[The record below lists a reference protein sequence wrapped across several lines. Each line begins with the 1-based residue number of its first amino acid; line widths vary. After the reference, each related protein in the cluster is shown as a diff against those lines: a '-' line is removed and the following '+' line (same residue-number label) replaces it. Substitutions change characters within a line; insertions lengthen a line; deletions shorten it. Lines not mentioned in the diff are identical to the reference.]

1 MKGVFVTGSN
11 TGVGKTTVAIE
22 IVRHISQTRVVKV
35 RKPVETNCEPSDQNY
50 IPKDA
55 VALSAA
61 CQKQEALEKVCPYCF
76 EIEASA
82 ELASADSG
90 VKLTLDDLVS
100 ACKHDVD
107 ESFVLVE
114 GAGGLYS
121 PIAEAALNVD
131 LAIELQLPL
140 LIVIRDELGA
150 ISQALLTLEAAKNNN
165 LTVACVILNV
175 VESNNLSNKK
185 ALAAYTKTP
194 VVSFYQGDLETFC
207 LEIEKLVEDG

>member
-22 IVRHISQTRVVKV
+22 IVRHISKTRSVRV
-35 RKPVETNCEPSDQNY
+35 RKPVETNCELSEQGY
-50 IPKDA
+50 MPKDA
-55 VALSAA
+55 IALSTA
-61 CQKQEALEKVCPYCF
+61 CKLQEPLNKVCPYCF

-90 VKLTLDDLVS
+90 LKLTLEDLVL
-100 ACKHDVD
+100 ACKCDVG
-107 ESFVLVE
+107 ESFLLVE

-121 PIAEAALNVD
+121 PIAEATLNVD

-150 ISQALLTLEAAKNNN
+150 ISQALLTLEAAKKNK
-165 LTVACVILNV
+165 LAVACVVLNV
-175 VESNNLSNKK
+175 VRRNNLSNKE
-185 ALAAYTKTP
+185 ALKAYTKTP
-194 VVSFYQGDLETFC
+194 VISFSQGDLEAFYS
-207 LEIEKLVEDG
+207 EIERLV

>member
-1 MKGVFVTGSN
+1 MEGVFVTGSN

-22 IVRHISQTRVVKV
+22 IVRHLSKTRVVKV
-35 RKPVETNCEPSDQNY
+35 RKPVETNCEISEQNF

-55 VALSAA
+55 IALSAA
-61 CQKQEALEKVCPYCF
+61 CQQQEALEKVCPYCF

-82 ELASADSG
+82 EMASTESG
-90 VKLTLDDLVS
+90 KKLTLESLVL
-100 ACKHDVD
+100 ACKCDID
-107 ESFVLVE
+107 ESFVVVE

-150 ISQALLTLEAAKNNN
+150 ISQALLTLEAAKNNS

-175 VESNNLSNKK
+175 VENNNLSNKE
-185 ALAAYTKTP
+185 AIAAYTETP
-194 VVSFYQGDLETFC
+194 VVSFSQGGLDAFC
-207 LEIEKLVEDG
+207 SEIEKLV

>member
-22 IVRHISQTRVVKV
+22 VVRHISKTRAVKV
-35 RKPVETNCEPSDQNY
+35 RKPVETNCEISEQNF

-55 VALSAA
+55 IALSAA
-61 CQKQEALEKVCPYCF
+61 WQLKEPLNKVCPYCF
-76 EIEASA
+76 ETEAS
-82 ELASADSG
+82 EEIASADSG
-90 VKLTLDDLVS
+90 EKLTLKELAL
-100 ACKHDVD
+100 ACKCDVD
-107 ESFVLVE
+107 EGFVLVE

-165 LTVACVILNV
+165 LIVACVILNV
-175 VESNNLSNKK
+175 VENNSLSNKE
-185 ALAAYTKTP
+185 AIAAYTETP
-194 VVSFYQGDLETFC
+194 VVSFSQGDLGAFC
-207 LEIEKLVEDG
+207 SEIEKLV

>member
-22 IVRHISQTRVVKV
+22 IVRHISKTRAVKV
-35 RKPVETNCEPSDQNY
+35 RKPVETNCELSEQGY

-55 VALSAA
+55 IALSAV
-61 CQKQEALEKVCPYCF
+61 CQLKEPLNRVCPYCF
-76 EIEASA
+76 EAEASA
-82 ELASADSG
+82 EIASADSG
-90 VKLTLDDLVS
+90 KKLTLEDLVL
-100 ACKHDVD
+100 ACKRDVD

-150 ISQALLTLEAAKNNN
+150 ISQALLTLEAAKKNK
-165 LTVACVILNV
+165 LTVACVVLNV
-175 VESNNLSNKK
+175 VKSNSLSNKE
-185 ALAAYTKTP
+185 ALAAYTETP
-194 VVSFYQGDLETFC
+194 VISFSQGGLKGFC
-207 LEIEKLVEDG
+207 SEIGRLV

>member
-22 IVRHISQTRVVKV
+22 IVRHISKTRAVKV
-35 RKPVETNCEPSDQNY
+35 RKPVETNCELSEQSY

-55 VALSAA
+55 IALSAA
-61 CQKQEALEKVCPYCF
+61 CQLQEPLNKVCPYCF

-82 ELASADSG
+82 EMASTDSSE
-90 VKLTLDDLVS
+90 KLTLEDLVL
-100 ACKHDVD
+100 ACKCDVD
-107 ESFVLVE
+107 ENFVLVE

-131 LAIELQLPL
+131 LANELQLPL

-150 ISQALLTLEAAKNNN
+150 ISQALLTLEAAKKNK
-165 LTVACVILNV
+165 LTVACVVLNV
-175 VESNNLSNKK
+175 VKSNNLSNKE
-185 ALAAYTKTP
+185 ALTAYTETP
-194 VVSFYQGDLETFC
+194 VVSFSQGDLDAFC
-207 LEIEKLVEDG
+207 SEIEKLV

>member
-22 IVRHISQTRVVKV
+22 IVRHISKTRAVKV
-35 RKPVETNCEPSDQNY
+35 RKPVETNCELSEQSY

-55 VALSAA
+55 IALSAA
-61 CQKQEALEKVCPYCF
+61 CQLQEPLNKVCPYCF

-82 ELASADSG
+82 ELASTDSSE
-90 VKLTLDDLVS
+90 KLTLEDLVL
-100 ACKHDVD
+100 ACKCDVD
-107 ESFVLVE
+107 ENFVLVE

-131 LAIELQLPL
+131 LANELQLPL

-150 ISQALLTLEAAKNNN
+150 ISQALLTLEAAKKNK
-165 LTVACVILNV
+165 LMVACVVLNV
-175 VESNNLSNKK
+175 VKSNNLSNKE
-185 ALAAYTKTP
+185 ALTAYTETP
-194 VVSFYQGDLETFC
+194 VVSFSQGDLDAFC
-207 LEIEKLVEDG
+207 SEIEKLV

>member
-1 MKGVFVTGSN
+1 MKGVFITGSN

-22 IVRHISQTRVVKV
+22 IVRHISKKRDVKV
-35 RKPVETNCEPSDQNY
+35 RKPVETNCELSGQSY
-50 IPKDA
+50 KPKDA
-55 VALSAA
+55 IALSAA
-61 CQKQEALEKVCPYCF
+61 CQQQEALEKVCPYCF

-82 ELASADSG
+82 EMASIESG
-90 VKLTLDDLVS
+90 KKLTLEGLAL
-100 ACKHDVD
+100 ACMCDID
-107 ESFVLVE
+107 ESFVVVE

-165 LTVACVILNV
+165 LTVAGVVLNV
-175 VESNNLSNKK
+175 VKSNNLSNKE
-185 ALAAYTKTP
+185 ALSAYTETP
-194 VVSFYQGDLETFC
+194 VISFSQGSLGTFC
-207 LEIEKLVEDG
+207 SEIEKLI

>member
-1 MKGVFVTGSN
+1 MKGGFVTGSN

-22 IVRHISQTRVVKV
+22 IVRHISKTRDVKV
-35 RKPVETNCEPSDQNY
+35 RKPVETNCEIREQVF

-55 VALSAA
+55 IALSAA
-61 CQKQEALEKVCPYCF
+61 CQLQEPLNKVCPYCF
-76 EIEASA
+76 EAEASA
-82 ELASADSG
+82 EIASADSG
-90 VKLTLDDLVS
+90 EKLTLKELVL
-100 ACKHDVD
+100 ACKSDVD

-150 ISQALLTLEAAKNNN
+150 ISQALLTLEAAKKNN
-165 LTVACVILNV
+165 LAVACVVLNV
-175 VESNNLSNKK
+175 VRRNNLSNKE
-185 ALAAYTKTP
+185 ALTAYTKTP
-194 VVSFYQGDLETFC
+194 VISFSQGGLEAFC
-207 LEIEKLVEDG
+207 SEIEKLV

>member
-22 IVRHISQTRVVKV
+22 IVRHISKTRAVKV
-35 RKPVETNCEPSDQNY
+35 RKPVETNCELSEQKYMPR
-50 IPKDA
+50 DA
-55 VALSAA
+55 IALSAA
-61 CQKQEALEKVCPYCF
+61 CQIQEPLDKVCPYCF

-82 ELASADSG
+82 EFASAASAE
-90 VKLTLDDLVS
+90 KITLEDLVL
-100 ACKHDVD
+100 ACKRDVD

-121 PIAEAALNVD
+121 PIAEAALNVN

-140 LIVIRDELGA
+140 LIVVLDELGA
-150 ISQALLTLEAAKNNN
+150 ISQALLTLEAARKNK
-165 LTVACVILNV
+165 LTVACVVLNA
-175 VESNNLSNKK
+175 VESNNLSNKE

-194 VVSFYQGDLETFC
+194 IISFSQNGLEAFC
-207 LEIEKLVEDG
+207 SEIEKLV